1 MNYILEDYLHTLLA
15 IFTFYW
21 FGKISLQES
30 FQTVLFKHFIYF
42 LSCFF
47 RSKSYKFLYFPLF
60 ALYLLLPNSITEA
73 SLFTLQIV
81 VGLMH
86 YSPSRIFL
94 CKRSIFRVIQW
105 ILYFFIITSQFESTD
120 IPMLLF
126 ESVNIEILYQA
137 WVLCRELK
145 SFSSDF
151 KEGKETGAILLGRYD
166 SYRVFTLLQIWV
178 YALISLDV
186 FTKSVYRAIPL
197 LFIPWTC
204 YFVFKIRNMK
214 MSTFPVQYFFFAGSF
229 TVLQMFL
236 SRI

>member
-1 MNYILEDYLHTLLA
+1 MNYILEDYLHTFLA
-15 IFTFYW
+15 ILTFYW
-21 FGKISLQES
+21 FGKIPVEDS
-30 FQTVLFKHFIYF
+30 FKAVLFKHFIYF

-47 RSKSYKFLYFPLF
+47 RSKLYKILYLPLF
-60 ALYLLLPNSITEA
+60 ALYLLLPDSITEA
-73 SLFTLQIV
+73 LLFVLQV
-81 VGLMH
+81 AVALMH

-94 CKRSIFRVIQW
+94 CKRSIFRIIQW
-105 ILYFFIITSQFESTD
+105 VLYFFIISSQFENID
-120 IPMLLF
+120 IPILLF

-145 SFSSDF
+145 SFTSDF

-178 YALISLDV
+178 YALILLDV

-214 MSTFPVQYFFFAGSF
+214 MNTFPVQYFFFAGAF
-229 TVLQMFL
+229 TMVQMFL
-236 SRI
+236 SRF